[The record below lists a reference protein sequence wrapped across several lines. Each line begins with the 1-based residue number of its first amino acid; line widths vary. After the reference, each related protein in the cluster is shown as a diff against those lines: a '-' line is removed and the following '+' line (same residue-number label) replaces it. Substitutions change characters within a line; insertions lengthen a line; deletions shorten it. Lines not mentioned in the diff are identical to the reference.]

1 MKLESKFDFNK
12 ILENTRFNT
21 RLMVSLTADDN
32 VDQKEQPLNIAV
44 VLDRSGSMSGDKLKY
59 VKMATKILSN
69 QLNQKDTLS
78 LTIYD
83 NEIDK
88 LVPPKKMKDMHGF
101 ELAVDSIRSGG
112 MTYLSGGYEQ
122 GCKFAN
128 DHKSKDNVTRVM
140 LLTDGLA
147 NEGITNPDQLASI
160 ALKKNQNGIT
170 TTTIGVGEDYDE
182 FLLGKMAE
190 NGGGGTYFIE
200 NPDDAPGVFQEELGY
215 LKSMAATKVTIKF
228 IPKNKDIVFDQLN
241 TYRVNDDGS
250 YLLGDLYSGQKKSI
264 VLETLI
270 PTMSIGEGQDIGTF
284 EIQYQDTSSIEIKE
298 EMQSIPVT
306 IDVVSAAEFENETAD
321 RDVTLEAAFLLVAK
335 AKSEGIGSVEELFT
349 AVNGNKRVSSVIKT
363 ALEKVVNSATGS
375 IRLNK
380 YRPTESLLP
389 YPTIPDRKA
398 SVLSILGQSPIFFK
412 GNIIKS
418 TPTHVGKVHIYLD
431 VSGSMEEYLEVIFGS
446 LIPLRQYLHPIVHCF
461 STEVHDHSIKEVLSG
476 RYKSTFGTH
485 IDCVLKHIE
494 QKKINKAMVITDGY
508 VGEPSEHLLNK
519 LPEKFLASVALT
531 DPFYSDEIKLFS
543 KNLFEIHYKE
553 NRYAA

>member
-1 MKLESKFDFNK
+1 MKFESKFDFNK
-12 ILENTRFNT
+12 IPENTRFNT
-21 RLMVSLTADDN
+21 RLMVSLTANDN

-88 LVPPKKMKDMHGF
+88 LVPPTKMKDMHGF
-101 ELAVDSIRSGG
+101 ELAIDSIRSGG
-112 MTYLSGGYEQ
+112 MTFLSGGYEQ

-128 DHKSKDNVTRVM
+128 DKKSKDNITRVM

-147 NEGITNPDQLASI
+147 NEGITDPDQLASI
-160 ALKKNQNGIT
+160 ALKKNNDGIT
-170 TTTIGVGEDYDE
+170 TTTIGVGEGYDE

-270 PTMSIGEGQDIGTF
+270 PAMSIGEGHDIGTF
-284 EIQYQDTSSIEIKE
+284 EIQYQDTSSSEIKE

-335 AKSEGIGSVEELFT
+335 AKSEGIKLADEHKFDDASKILLQYADVLEELDL
-349 AVNGNKRVSSVIKT
+349 NDS
-363 ALEKVVNSATGS
+363 
-375 IRLNK
+375 RLN
-380 YRPTESLLP
+380 
-389 YPTIPDRKA
+389 
-398 SVLSILGQSPIFFK
+398 
-412 GNIIKS
+412 
-418 TPTHVGKVHIYLD
+418 
-431 VSGSMEEYLEVIFGS
+431 
-446 LIPLRQYLHPIVHCF
+446 
-461 STEVHDHSIKEVLSG
+461 
-476 RYKSTFGTH
+476 
-485 IDCVLKHIE
+485 
-494 QKKINKAMVITDGY
+494 
-508 VGEPSEHLLNK
+508 
-519 LPEKFLASVALT
+519 
-531 DPFYSDEIKLFS
+531 DEIKELRQRARNLRERREEFYTIREKKRMYYEADKMS
-543 KNLFEIHYKE
+543 KAHMVSYQLMRDRRKDDDEDN
-553 NRYAA
+553 